1 MDLLYDNTLQA
12 AFGARDASSPAMLS
26 AIGHWRRLY
35 LGREGCLRLP
45 YTVVRKLTRAVFAE
59 YVPPASLRNLPHRQ
73 AMELAL
79 VGGESYLKPTPQ
91 GDTLTWTPIARGDI
105 LIFARDHLGNP
116 TDLGLVE
123 RRTRGRDQFTLLER
137 RSQTPEGMLLTNRLL
152 RNGRE
157 VPLSTLD
164 CYANLPAGAELPD
177 PGGLGLARLKMPML
191 NCVDGSNDGV
201 SVYAPATALLERIE
215 ENEEQLRREFAN
227 GASRLVVSR
236 DLLTAGQLKDSVF
249 VALDEAPETVG
260 ITVFNPQLRE
270 QSYINRQQSY
280 LRALENIIGLK
291 RGLLSQVEAV
301 DRTATEITSSE
312 GEYMTTIRELREA
325 WEQTARDALTILEN
339 LTGQPQT
346 EAPIQWGDGIV

>member
-1 MDLLYDNTLQA
+1 
-12 AFGARDASSPAMLS
+12 
-26 AIGHWRRLY
+26 
-35 LGREGCLRLP
+35 
-45 YTVVRKLTRAVFAE
+45 
-59 YVPPASLRNLPHRQ
+59 
-73 AMELAL
+73 
-79 VGGESYLKPTPQ
+79 
-91 GDTLTWTPIARGDI
+91 
-105 LIFARDHLGNP
+105 
-116 TDLGLVE
+116 
-123 RRTRGRDQFTLLER
+123 
-137 RSQTPEGMLLTNRLL
+137 
-152 RNGRE
+152 
-157 VPLSTLD
+157 
-164 CYANLPAGAELPD
+164 
-177 PGGLGLARLKMPML
+177 ML